1 MDSVKP
7 PTDLFRDIER
17 HYTAQRGSKESS
29 PVSKS
34 DVPLPMLELYF
45 RTTAAY
51 HNWKEA
57 NPERKARKDGGDGDI
72 IDAMLDEIKKEG
84 GWLDDQKINVHW
96 PTVAVLARPKK

>member
-1 MDSVKP
+1 MDGVKP
-7 PTDLFRDIER
+7 PIDLFRDIER
-17 HYTAQRGSKESS
+17 HYTAQRGSKEPS

-34 DVPLPMLELYF
+34 NVPLPMLELYF

-51 HNWKEA
+51 HNWKES

-84 GWLDDQKINVHW
+84 GWSDDEKINVHW